1 MGERSSQTSF
11 QKIFQPITAKLDDV
25 SDNAIMGNIELPK
38 GKLKKKAETTNCNMS
53 VEDKI
58 PDYE

>member
-1 MGERSSQTSF
+1 M
-11 QKIFQPITAKLDDV
+11 DDV

-38 GKLKKKAETTNCNMS
+38 GKLKKKAETTNYNMS

-58 PDYE
+58 PDYEWEGLFDKPMRVFNLSKKSN